1 MVTGATDI
9 KTDNGCRRATDM
21 GFGCNPD
28 PDVTMTPGGKQ
39 DTGLSP
45 LLTAFASL
53 DLSLSTGHEPFCL
66 SLSSYHTMYLLS
78 IIEPDFLVPQGTG
91 CALFSPPRPK
101 TEIPGWACGS
111 LSPAQYLST
120 GRLKWHKLT
129 SD

>member
-1 MVTGATDI
+1 
-9 KTDNGCRRATDM
+9 M

-66 SLSSYHTMYLLS
+66 SLFLSHHVFALHNRARLPSALRHWLRYIFSS
-78 IIEPDFLVPQGTG
+78 Q
-91 CALFSPPRPK
+91 
-101 TEIPGWACGS
+101 
-111 LSPAQYLST
+111 AQDRNPWVGLWIFVSCSVFIY
-120 GRLKWHKLT
+120 R
-129 SD
+129 